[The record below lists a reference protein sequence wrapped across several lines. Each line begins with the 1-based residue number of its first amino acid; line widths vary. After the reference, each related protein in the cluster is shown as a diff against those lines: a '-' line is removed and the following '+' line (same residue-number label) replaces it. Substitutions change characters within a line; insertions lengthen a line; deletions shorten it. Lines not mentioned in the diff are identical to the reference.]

1 MMKWYIDCIEDVS
14 KQLQMLAEDKTRAK
28 RPQRPGQKTEHTKTQ
43 ETWLQHISYTERRK
57 ETRAHGGR
65 ERQGQHAHKG
75 GRERERLWSRK
86 NLQKDKDPDPKHL
99 EGGTKRENERKREVP
114 GRRREDKE
122 ETPGR
127 KRERGRQKAWM
138 LMCLCYDNQTEIQQR
153 VDIILINRTNMD
165 CKYEADR
172 HRLSSWWDKT
182 LQES

>member
-1 MMKWYIDCIEDVS
+1 
-14 KQLQMLAEDKTRAK
+14 MLAEDKTRAK

-43 ETWLQHISYTERRK
+43 ETWLQRISYREEEGNESTRRERK
-57 ETRAHGGR
+57 TRTTCTQGR
-65 ERQGQHAHKG
+65 E
-75 GRERERLWSRK
+75 RERERLWSRK

-114 GRRREDKE
+114 GRRGEDKE
-122 ETPGR
+122 ETRGR

-172 HRLSSWWDKT
+172 HRLSSW
-182 LQES
+182 